1 MSIIV
6 DASVALA
13 WCLPDEPNPLAE
25 KALDRLA
32 DEDGLVPALFW
43 FEVRNVL
50 LTAERRSRIEAAHA
64 DEAMSWLR
72 EMPFTADP
80 GDDDVRVLALARK
93 HGLTAYDAAY
103 LALALAKQAP
113 LATLDGALA
122 HAAGKEGVAVVGG

>member
-25 KALDRLA
+25 RTLDRLA
-32 DEDGLVPALFW
+32 GEDGLIPALFW
-43 FEVRNVL
+43 YEVRNVL
-50 LTAERRSRIEAAHA
+50 LTAERRGRIEAAHA
-64 DEAMSWLR
+64 DEALFWLR

-103 LALALAKQAP
+103 LALALARQAP

-122 HAAGKEGVAVVGG
+122 QAAGEEGVALVGG